1 MNNSDDLQP
10 DSVESEP
17 QADPQTEPG
26 LSVDGAIAAEQN
38 AGLDGAG
45 SPTEQDAAGEAVT
58 TKAGESETGGEETSG
73 EAALRVQ
80 KQSIQAELAAL
91 KQERDRL
98 SQDLASQ
105 RQALQTLLDEGLA
118 SFKQRQGELQ
128 RSIDQLERRRD
139 SIRKEMQDN
148 FAGTSQELAL
158 RVQGFKDYLVGS
170 LQDLAAAAD
179 KLELVRDNRTFQP
192 SPQDFPQSPSAAET
206 AANGEKQAVPL
217 PGFAQKTDLE
227 QEAQIRESL
236 ERYRTS
242 PDYYGPPWQLRRTF
256 EPVHEALVSKWFFDQ
271 GGRGALK
278 SLGSRLQNILV
289 ASAAISVLN
298 EFYGDRCCILVL
310 ANSPERLGD
319 WRRGLQECLG
329 ISRQDFGPNQGIV
342 LCESPEVL
350 AQRAERLLQAGDLP
364 LVILDESE
372 VLVDVALLRFPLW
385 LAFAPDPAKP
395 RPSYDEPFG
404 PDRQD
409 AKSGGLFEGPE
420 NLFERAFGGA
430 GIGARSRRLWS
441 GRLSPRQPGRL
452 SPERLRPGKL
462 QSRRLWSR
470 WLQPGQLQPG

>member
-319 WRRGLQECLG
+319 WRRGFQDCLG
-329 ISRQDFGPNQGIV
+329 LSKPDFGGNGGII
-342 LCESPEVL
+342 LFEDPEALIQKVDRIVASKEMPFIIIDNSEGQISL
-350 AQRAERLLQAGDLP
+350 SILQY
-364 LVILDESE
+364 
-372 VLVDVALLRFPLW
+372 PLW
-385 LAFAPDPAKP
+385 LAFAPDP
-395 RPSYDEPFG
+395 E
-404 PDRQD
+404 RQLD
-409 AKSGGLFEGPE
+409 DFREY
-420 NLFERAFGGA
+420 R
-430 GIGARSRRLWS
+430 
-441 GRLSPRQPGRL
+441 
-452 SPERLRPGKL
+452 
-462 QSRRLWSR
+462 
-470 WLQPGQLQPG
+470 